1 MNSLIRAAAWL
12 LLPLAG
18 LALATLPP
26 LAPPRWQT
34 AASLPCAPEQPR
46 LWMNGKAVPLG
57 RNETA
62 VGTNGTI
69 FQQICQPGTLVFTA
83 RGTPVDGRF
92 PLLSVS
98 VGSETLLSTEVNQE
112 QTYRIRVPHVGLL
125 NITFHNDAYRP
136 EDVPPQDRNLFLRDV
151 KYTSE

>member
-1 MNSLIRAAAWL
+1 MNSLIRAVTWL

-34 AASLPCAPEQPR
+34 VSPLPCSPGQPG
-46 LWMNGKAVPLG
+46 LWMNEKAVPLG

-62 VGTNGTI
+62 LGTNGTI
-69 FQQICQPGTLVFTA
+69 FQQVCQPGTVVFTA

-98 VGSETLLSTEVNQE
+98 VGSETLLSTEVTRE
-112 QTYRIRVPHVGLL
+112 QTYRLRVPHAGLL
-125 NITFHNDAYRP
+125 NVTFHDDAYRP
-136 EDVPPQDRNLFLRDV
+136 EDVPPQDRNLFLRDL
-151 KYTSE
+151 KFTSE